1 MVDTNILIT
10 FFTSAPTELEELKSK
25 RVLNLFREIEA
36 GTVRGLLLEVVLH
49 EFFYVLLGSR
59 YSHIELSTLCER
71 VGGLLSWPGWRF
83 ESGEFD
89 IYMRAL
95 DILQADPK
103 LEFSDSV
110 IAARAEAHGAALA
123 SFDRRLAMAYGGPLW
138 EDS

>member
-10 FFTSAPTELEELKSK
+10 FFTSAPTELEEMKSK
-25 RVLNLFREIEA
+25 RVLSLFREIEA
-36 GTVRGLLLEVVLH
+36 GTVRGLLPEVVLH

-71 VGGLLSWPGWRF
+71 VGGLLSWPGWQF
-83 ESGEFD
+83 ASGEFD

-123 SFDRRLAMAYGGPLW
+123 SFDRRLAKAYGGPLW
-138 EDS
+138 ADS